1 MAEFVKYDPLRFI
14 GLGSVM
20 LDDPFEAVQEIDK
33 CVKQYGFK
41 GIRVLPWF
49 KL

>member
-14 GLGSVM
+14 GIGSVM